1 MVEEKTDSK
10 STEKI
15 LALLERPEMEEAV
28 ANLAELLIAMNESGL
43 LDLLKVLADRGVL
56 ESLMKYLMTPDFLRM
71 ADKLDKYVHVLEESG
86 EILITEEK
94 ARTGIGGLLKAMR
107 DPAVQV
113 GLTKLIKLL
122 KFLGTVK
129 EQ

>member
-107 DPAVQV
+107 DPDVQV

>member
-56 ESLMKYLMTPDFLRM
+56 ESLMKYLMTSDFLRM

-94 ARTGIGGLLKAMR
+94 ARTSIGGLLKAMR
-107 DPAVQV
+107 DPDVQV

>member
-107 DPAVQV
+107 DPTVQV